1 MSGIGH
7 EGTEQNSKRKGCKY
21 NKEKT
26 TEADQVASEEDEL
39 RRDSRAPKSMFG
51 THDREFTEQDLGFNA
66 TIPKERTKQVVI
78 ACTKLRVVAV
88 LQTLYDA
95 LKGER

>member
-1 MSGIGH
+1 MTRWEC
-7 EGTEQNSKRKGCKY
+7 EGQEQGRKVLEQNSKRKGCKY

-26 TEADQVASEEDEL
+26 TEADQVASEDEL

-51 THDREFTEQDLGFNA
+51 THDRKFTEQDLGFNA

-78 ACTKLRVVAV
+78 SCTKL
-88 LQTLYDA
+88 
-95 LKGER
+95 